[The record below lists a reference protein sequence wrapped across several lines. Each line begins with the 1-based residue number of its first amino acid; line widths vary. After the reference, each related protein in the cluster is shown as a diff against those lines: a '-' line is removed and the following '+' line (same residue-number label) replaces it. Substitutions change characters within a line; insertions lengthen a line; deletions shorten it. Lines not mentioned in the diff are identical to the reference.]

1 MSNKRKT
8 FTLII
13 GANGSGKTTLVRSIL
28 GDGFVV
34 RRGVDARHCH
44 TESADGRIAACG
56 KYDITCGG
64 GDSLGCT
71 KDMFDMAKGLLR
83 SGAFDSVILESMM
96 FSTIVNKPLRNMLE
110 YRDWGVDVELLF
122 LMCGSRECV
131 RRVMQRSGRMP
142 DAEKIREK
150 IRGMNRIYAL
160 HRRIALF
167 NVMAF
172 DVSAMSPE
180 EVFDEFRRRS
190 YIYAGK

>member
-1 MSNKRKT
+1 MRKT

-13 GANGSGKTTLVRSIL
+13 GANGSGKTTLVRNIL
-28 GDGFVV
+28 GEGFVV
-34 RRGVDARHCH
+34 RKGEGARNCY

-71 KDMFDMAKGLLR
+71 RDMFRMSKELLQ
-83 SGAFDSVILESMM
+83 SSFESVILESMM
-96 FSTIVNKPLRNMLE
+96 FSTIVNKPLRNILE
-110 YRDWGVDVELLF
+110 YRDWGVDVEVLF
-122 LMCGSRECV
+122 LMCGSGECI
-131 RRVMQRSGRMP
+131 RRVIQRSGKMP

-150 IRGMNRIYAL
+150 IRGMNRIYRL

-172 DVSAMSPE
+172 DVSSMSPQ

-190 YIYAGK
+190 YIYGGK